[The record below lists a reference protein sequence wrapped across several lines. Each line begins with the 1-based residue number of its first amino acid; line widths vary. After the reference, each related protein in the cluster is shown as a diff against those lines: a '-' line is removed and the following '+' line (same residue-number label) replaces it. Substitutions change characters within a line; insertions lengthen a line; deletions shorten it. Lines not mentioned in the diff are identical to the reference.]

1 MDMDGLQLVSIVDTK
16 DCKLFITIC
25 VQAYLDDLSGPVVSF
40 PTSSLPVRLISDGN
54 RFYQVPVP
62 WTPLSNVNPSPVD
75 VDASSATEANL
86 TPLPHLLAAPMP
98 SAASGTEATTH
109 LVPFPPSSTGTVN
122 TGVAAPALQTAA
134 LSDDAA
140 RAQVEA
146 YIRISLWFRVHAL
159 ESLVGESDVPLSA
172 LQLAKR
178 GDSVWAC
185 FVKRVRRK
193 GRLIFK
199 CTACGHET
207 DRLHRAVGHQRT
219 KWGHKPFPCTDLGW

>member
-1 MDMDGLQLVSIVDTK
+1 MDMDDLQLVSIVDTE
-16 DCKLFITIC
+16 DCKLFTTIC

-62 WTPLSNVNPSPVD
+62 WIPLSNVNPSPID
-75 VDASSATEANL
+75 VDAGSATEAN
-86 TPLPHLLAAPMP
+86 LPHLLAAPMP
-98 SAASGTEATTH
+98 NAASGTEATIH
-109 LVPFPPSSTGTVN
+109 IVPFPPSSTGTVN

-146 YIRISLWFRVHAL
+146 YIRISLWFQLHAL
-159 ESLVGESDVPLSA
+159 ESLVGESGVPLSA

-178 GDSVWAC
+178 GDSIWAC

-193 GRLIFK
+193 GKLIFK
-199 CTACGHET
+199 CTACGHES